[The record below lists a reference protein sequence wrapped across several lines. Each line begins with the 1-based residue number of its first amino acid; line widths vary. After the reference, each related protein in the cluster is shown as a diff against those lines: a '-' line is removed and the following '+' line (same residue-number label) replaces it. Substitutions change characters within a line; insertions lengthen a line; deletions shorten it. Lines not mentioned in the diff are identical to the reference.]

1 VNEPSPRTDE
11 APVVAVAS
19 DLRLQLAR
27 RIEHT
32 TALARQVRSRLHE
45 GAWPRRR
52 KRARRQLKKLVRAL
66 AWLQR
71 AALGRDGAQVDLQAL
86 DDALVAAEGL
96 LRDALYHDAS
106 RDSLA
111 NLRRTLRERRRI
123 VRALARG
130 EATS

>member
-1 VNEPSPRTDE
+1 VNEPSPRNADE
-11 APVVAVAS
+11 APVAVAS

-32 TALARQVRSRLHE
+32 TALARQVRSRLQD

-71 AALGRDGAQVDLQAL
+71 ASLARPAGGVDLQAL
-86 DDALVAAEGL
+86 DDALVAAEGI

-106 RDSLA
+106 RDSLTH
-111 NLRRTLRERRRI
+111 LRRTLRERRRI
-123 VRALARG
+123 LRALARG
-130 EATS
+130 GDHA